1 MPYFPSL
8 KTNLIN
14 KKKKKMAKKS
24 IIQRQLKREKLTF
37 KFQEKRK
44 QYLKDCYVSESL
56 PNKLSIH
63 KKIEKLPRDSAKV
76 RLRNRCWKTGRGR
89 GFYKDFGL
97 CRHMI
102 REMAHNCLLPGLY
115 KASW

>member
-1 MPYFPSL
+1 
-8 KTNLIN
+8 
-14 KKKKKMAKKS
+14 MAKQS
-24 IIQRQLKREKLTF
+24 IIQRQIRRDKLII
-37 KFQEKRK
+37 KYKEKRSQLLIDFSNTK
-44 QYLKDCYVSESL
+44 NLALKF
-56 PNKLSIH
+56 NIH
-63 KKIEKLPRDSAKV
+63 KKIEKLPRNSSKI

-102 REMAHNCLLPGLY
+102 REMAHNGLLPGVY

>member
-1 MPYFPSL
+1 
-8 KTNLIN
+8 
-14 KKKKKMAKKS
+14 MAKQS
-24 IIQRQLKREKLTF
+24 IIKRQEKREKLALKF
-37 KFQEKRK
+37 KEQRN
-44 QYLKDCYVSESL
+44 QYLQNCYLSESL
-56 PNKLSIH
+56 ATKLSMH

-76 RLRNRCWKTGRGR
+76 RLRNRCWRTGRGR

-102 REMAHNCLLPGLY
+102 RQMAHNCLLPGVY

>member
-1 MPYFPSL
+1 
-8 KTNLIN
+8 
-14 KKKKKMAKKS
+14 MAKES
-24 IIQRQLKREKLTF
+24 ILQRQLKREKLTR
-37 KFQEKRK
+37 KFEERRN
-44 QYLKDCYVSESL
+44 QYRQDCYASESFR
-56 PNKLSIH
+56 NKLSLH

-76 RLRNRCWKTGRGR
+76 RLRNRCWRTGRGR

-102 REMAHNCLLPGLY
+102 REMAHSGVLPGLY